1 VFPLNLQVEKY
12 FPYIKKRLEVVKTEH
27 IELTPIEVAIDSIQR
42 KVNDM
47 SALVKATPLN
57 IKLMQLQL
65 QGCVSVSVN
74 EGPGEIA
81 NVFLKKSLGG
91 PAADGPDAA
100 AAKKKH
106 EQQLKNLRRKFV
118 VFLGVCEEAL
128 TMNELNIDQNQMEYH
143 QSLKDGYKK
152 LEAFIRPLAQPN
164 KTVGS
169 PATSVRDS
177 YHLARKGTFDA
188 EC

>member
-1 VFPLNLQVEKY
+1 M
-12 FPYIKKRLEVVKTEH
+12 VKTDH
-27 IELTPIEVAIDSIQR
+27 VELSPIEVAIDSIQR
-42 KVNDM
+42 KVNDL

-57 IKLMQLQL
+57 IKLVQLQL

-81 NVFLKKSLGG
+81 NVFLKKGLGG
-91 PAADGPDAA
+91 PSDKGAGAA
-100 AAKKKH
+100 AALKKH

-128 TMNELNIDQNQMEYH
+128 MVNEQNISQSQMEYH
-143 QSLKDGYKK
+143 RSLKDGYKK
-152 LEAFIRPLAQPN
+152 MDAFIRPLAQLN
-164 KTVGS
+164 KKAAA
-169 PATSVRDS
+169 PSVRDS
-177 YHLARKGTFDA
+177 YHLARAGTFDA